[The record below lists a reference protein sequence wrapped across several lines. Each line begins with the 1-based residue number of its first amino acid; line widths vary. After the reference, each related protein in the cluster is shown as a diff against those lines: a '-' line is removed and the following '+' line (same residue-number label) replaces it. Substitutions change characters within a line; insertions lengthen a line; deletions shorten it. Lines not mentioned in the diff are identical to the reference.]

1 MKHFFVA
8 RGAPRISSL
17 CEDAYRRPVGLLD
30 LAKDVCSLAEG
41 ATSAM
46 PLAAAVARVFV
57 APVGAVVRR
66 SVFEGDFV
74 AHRAPSATPRL
85 CSAVSVL
92 SDAPVLARAVI
103 LRRGNT
109 DADATRLRPL
119 RTTVEASHGLIES
132 LAVALLVHAA
142 LDARHLAL
150 ADAEA
155 LQATNRPLLVARAA
169 AASAR
174 TIRRGKR
181 VQRRHADRLG
191 QRMCFPAF

>member
-1 MKHFFVA
+1 MA
-8 RGAPRISSL
+8 QSEPSL
-17 CEDAYRRPVGLLD
+17 YVLE
-30 LAKDVCSLAEG
+30 
-41 ATSAM
+41 
-46 PLAAAVARVFV
+46 AVAT
-57 APVGAVVRR
+57 G
-66 SVFEGDFV
+66 
-74 AHRAPSATPRL
+74 
-85 CSAVSVL
+85 CSAY
-92 SDAPVLARAVI
+92 
-103 LRRGNT
+103 
-109 DADATRLRPL
+109 
-119 RTTVEASHGLIES
+119 ASHGLIES

-191 QRMCFPAF
+191 QPVHDHHKARVGTYLEA